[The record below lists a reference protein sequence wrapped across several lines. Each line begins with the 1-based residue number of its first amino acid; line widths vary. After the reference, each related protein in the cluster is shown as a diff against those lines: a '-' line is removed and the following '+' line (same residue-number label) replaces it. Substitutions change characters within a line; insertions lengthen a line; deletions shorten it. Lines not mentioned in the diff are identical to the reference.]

1 MFIIN
6 CGTMKS
12 KVSIPNVNF
21 AFWPIR
27 DVPAVGVRVSEYEKC
42 DKTVTKFVKK

>member
-21 AFWPIR
+21 TFWPVC
-27 DVPAVGVRVSEYEKC
+27 DVTAG
-42 DKTVTKFVKK
+42 TLG